1 MYHIVIPID
10 KDGTRSAAA
19 VQFVSDLGDES
30 GLGVDFDELSVT
42 VVNVF
47 KEFQAIDDGGNVD
60 SEELYDE
67 SEFPDSIERIR
78 EQFAEA
84 GIEVDL
90 VRRHGDPGDEIA
102 EYAEEVDAD
111 TIVIPGRKR
120 SPVGKAVF
128 GSVTQDVIL
137 NADQPVTI
145 VCSAATPER
154 GTPKPAGSTLIGP
167 KLVRP
172 K

>member
-10 KDGTRSAAA
+10 EDGTRAAA
-19 VQFVSDLGDES
+19 AAQFVTSLGDES
-30 GLGVDFDELSVT
+30 GLGADLDDLSVT

-47 KEFQAIDDGGNVD
+47 KEFKAIDDGGNVR
-60 SEELYDE
+60 SEDLYDE
-67 SEFPDSIERIR
+67 DEFPESVESARDRL
-78 EQFAEA
+78 AEA

-90 VRRHGDPGDEIA
+90 VRRHGDPGDEIV

-137 NADQPVTI
+137 NADRPVTI
-145 VCSAATPER
+145 V
-154 GTPKPAGSTLIGP
+154 
-167 KLVRP
+167 
-172 K
+172 